1 MNIDSV
7 VLIGNLTHDIGEK
20 DFGYVGNEKGTAKL
34 SFNIAVNDY
43 KKVNGEYTNVAY
55 FFDVVLWGKQA
66 ESIKPYLTKG
76 KTVGVS
82 GKLIQDRWEKDGQ
95 KFSKVYINADNV
107 QLLGGKGKGDS
118 AEKTSANAQ
127 KNDLSGFPEDIP
139 TANGGDPVF

>member
-43 KKVNGEYTNVAY
+43 KKVNGEYTNVVY

-76 KTVGVS
+76 KTLGVS

-127 KNDLSGFPEDIP
+127 KNDLGFPEDIP

>member
-7 VLIGNLTHDIGEK
+7 VLIGNLTHDISEK
-20 DFGYVGNEKGTAKL
+20 DFGYVGNEKGTARL

-66 ESIKPYLTKG
+66 ENIKPYLTKG

-82 GKLIQDRWEKDGQ
+82 GKLIQDRWEKDSQ

-107 QLLGGKGKGDS
+107 QLLGGKGKGNGT
-118 AEKTSANAQ
+118 EKTSASPST
-127 KNDLSGFPEDIP
+127 DDFPED
-139 TANGGDPVF
+139 PVF

>member
-1 MNIDSV
+1 MNIDSI

-66 ESIKPYLTKG
+66 ENIKPYLTKG

-118 AEKTSANAQ
+118 AGKTSASPST
-127 KNDLSGFPEDIP
+127 DDFPED
-139 TANGGDPVF
+139 PVF

>member
-1 MNIDSV
+1 MNIDSI
-7 VLIGNLTHDIGEK
+7 VLIGNLTHDISEK
-20 DFGYVGNEKGTAKL
+20 DFGYVGNEKGTARL

-66 ESIKPYLTKG
+66 EAIKSYLAKG

-107 QLLGGKGKGDS
+107 QLLGGKGKGNGT
-118 AEKTSANAQ
+118 EKTSASPST
-127 KNDLSGFPEDIP
+127 DDFPED
-139 TANGGDPVF
+139 PVF